1 MRGSL
6 YLSAYSTSR
15 VTFSPTAADMLPM
28 KKRLSK
34 APTATRWPPMRP
46 AAVTTPSFM
55 PVRRRAPSSLAS

>member
-28 KKRLSK
+28 KKRLSRAHGHPL
-34 APTATRWPPMRP
+34 APD
-46 AAVTTPSFM
+46 AAGGGDHRLVH
-55 PVRRRAPSSLAS
+55 AGAAAGPSSLAS